1 MTWFLYCW
9 WEEELQWRGA
19 DSVLHT
25 YDWYMRPII
34 WGGLNSRE
42 VWKDYRC
49 STRDE
54 SDDFLFVKLFIVP
67 YRILIST
74 IIFQVLDSKYSMYL
88 SLKCSTFYLPTSKST
103 LPVDRLRP
111 WPVRKA
117 CRLRAFSDSFVA
129 FQLLQVASNELF
141 LFSFLFFFFFS
152 FSFSFSFPPPPS
164 LFCQLFVVG

>member
-1 MTWFLYCW
+1 M
-9 WEEELQWRGA
+9 
-19 DSVLHT
+19 
-25 YDWYMRPII
+25 
-34 WGGLNSRE
+34 
-42 VWKDYRC
+42 WKDYRC

-141 LFSFLFFFFFS
+141 LFSFLFFFFFFLFLFLSPPLPS
-152 FSFSFSFPPPPS
+152 FVNFLWWVNRIYYREIEQDVRKYLALAVLAAPS
-164 LFCQLFVVG
+164 LKNSIARA